1 MINKQ
6 LRDKRAAL
14 LTDNRNLLETA
25 RKESRELTG
34 DELTQLEKRNAD
46 VDNLTRQINAE
57 ERQAEQEAR
66 AGATEQREQRGQ
78 DGEFRSFGD
87 FLHEVRF
94 NRSAVE
100 QRAMS
105 MGTDGEGGFAVPD
118 QFRAE
123 LLSFSPEEAV
133 VRPRAMVIPA
143 GNPPDGEIKMPAL
156 SQGAN
161 GVYGGVAVT
170 WISEGATKPET
181 SPAFLEV
188 SLTPNEV
195 AAHIVV
201 TDKLLRNWQASGP
214 LIGKLLRQAIAGSED
229 VKFLTGN
236 GTGCPKG
243 ITDVACKIEVTRA
256 GATAVAFA
264 DVANMLAKLHP
275 SSLGAAVWVANISVL
290 PQLIQMTAGS
300 VSVNSTIFI
309 QGDVTKKVPS
319 TLLGIPI
326 VFTGRNP
333 VLGTAGD
340 LMLCDFSYY
349 LIKEGSG
356 PFVAASEHVNFTTNK
371 TVIKAFYNVDGDA
384 WPAAPL
390 KLEDGTTTVSPFV
403 VLK

>member
-6 LRDKRAAL
+6 LRDKKAAL
-14 LTDNRNLLETA
+14 LTENRNLLTTA
-25 RKESRELTG
+25 QNEKRELTA
-34 DELTQLEKRNAD
+34 DELMQLEKRNAD
-46 VDNLTRQINAE
+46 VDLLARQINAE
-57 ERQAEQEAR
+57 ERQAELEASEGR
-66 AGATEQREQRGQ
+66 QQQGAGEQ
-78 DGEFRSFGD
+78 GEYRSFGH
-87 FLHEVRF
+87 FIHEVRF
-94 NRSAVE
+94 NRSALE
-100 QRAMS
+100 SRAMS
-105 MGTDGEGGFAVPD
+105 MGVPGEGGFAVPD
-118 QFRAE
+118 QFRTE

-143 GNPPDGEIKMPAL
+143 GSPPDAAITMPAL

-161 GVYGGVAVT
+161 GVYGGVTVT
-170 WISEGATKPET
+170 WIDEGATKPET
-181 SPAFLEV
+181 SPALLEV
-188 SLTPNEV
+188 SLTPSEV
-195 AAHIVV
+195 AAHVVV
-201 TDKLLRNWQASGP
+201 TDKLLRNWSAAGP
-214 LIGKLLRQAIAGSED
+214 LIGKLLRQAIGGSED

-243 ITDVACKIEVTRA
+243 ITNVACKISVNRA

-264 DVANMLAKLHP
+264 DVANMLGRLSP
-275 SSLGAAVWVANISVL
+275 ESLGRAVWVANVTVL

-309 QGDVTKKVPS
+309 QGNVTAKVPS

-340 LMLCDFSYY
+340 LMLCDFSQY
-349 LIKEGSG
+349 LIKDGSG

-390 KLEDGTTTVSPFV
+390 KLEDGSTTVSPFV
-403 VLK
+403 VLN